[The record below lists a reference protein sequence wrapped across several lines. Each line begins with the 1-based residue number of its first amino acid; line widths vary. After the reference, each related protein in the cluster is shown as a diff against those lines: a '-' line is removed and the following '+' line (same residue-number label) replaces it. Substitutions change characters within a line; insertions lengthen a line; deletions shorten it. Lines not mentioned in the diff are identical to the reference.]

1 MVVDGWQM
9 GCDVGLNER
18 VTVVVMSHEDVH
30 GGLKTGVLGLKSE
43 PRDKKRTKNQ
53 LNPDIKKR
61 DVPAA
66 RDAPAIA
73 APAAVSVVVKRVEY
87 N

>member
-43 PRDKKRTKNQ
+43 PRDKKK
-53 LNPDIKKR
+53 DKK
-61 DVPAA
+61 
-66 RDAPAIA
+66 
-73 APAAVSVVVKRVEY
+73 SVEPGY
-87 N
+87 

>member
-30 GGLKTGVLGLKSE
+30 GGVENGCAGLEK
-43 PRDKKRTKNQ
+43 
-53 LNPDIKKR
+53 
-61 DVPAA
+61 
-66 RDAPAIA
+66 
-73 APAAVSVVVKRVEY
+73 
-87 N
+87 